1 MAIDL
6 KTLSPKELQALIAN
20 ASAQMHEAHAAQI
33 QTIRQKIEALLSGSG
48 LTLEDIYPSR
58 RKKAG
63 ARKSAA
69 GSVAPKYRNPAD
81 PSQTW
86 SGRGRQPI
94 WFAAALKRRGVTE
107 ESLLIDGATKAS
119 SPAKSA
125 KTASKAP
132 KKRIAKRAVKK
143 AVAKKKA

>member
-33 QTIRQKIEALLSGSG
+33 QTVKQKIEALLGNSG
-48 LTLEDIYPSR
+48 LTLDDIYPSR
-58 RKKAG
+58 RGKKAG
-63 ARKSAA
+63 AKKSAT

-86 SGRGRQPI
+86 SGRGRQPA

-107 ESLLIDGATKAS
+107 ENLLIGATAKAS
-119 SPAKSA
+119 SSAKSA
-125 KTASKAP
+125 KGT
-132 KKRIAKRAVKK
+132 KKRVAKRAVKK